1 MASTRPLPP
10 AVIVRSLGL
19 RSAPVPFSAAELPFE
34 PDPGAL
40 PAPGHAD
47 RWPWLQALRRQ
58 RPLVLEPWLR
68 ALENGEIEPE
78 SDLLAVLA
86 DQLDAA
92 AAVRLL
98 RFWWQSPQLSP
109 FLPNLVARVRDREVA
124 DLLGAALADGGD
136 GRADPA
142 CQAVLL
148 PLLGHQRRAR
158 DFPLLQR
165 LALQPGPRRVRQ
177 AAVEGLSL
185 GLSAWPLPALRR
197 TLATLASDLD
207 PLLASAAVDAL
218 ARLPDARSPL
228 ILLSRSS
235 LEASVAE
242 RLQRRLRAL
251 PASTLLLLVHGRA
264 GGLIPPDFRSLAA
277 ELEQRRGAPV
287 LLRALT
293 DPSPLPPQPLADRLA
308 LIPLFL
314 LPGAHVRQDV
324 PAIAT
329 ALRRQG
335 PVRVW
340 PFLGAWPSWQRA
352 LALEVAQGVGEGW
365 RPRLLHHP
373 IAGPLAVRYLAHLE
387 RMTGAACIQTPE
399 AYGDLAALVGDHR
412 GGLIPLSLGASRLSE
427 SLAPLLGEAAAA
439 PLLGRPTLRE
449 GLLQALEVLP

>member
-1 MASTRPLPP
+1 MASP
-10 AVIVRSLGL
+10 LGL
-19 RSAPVPFSAAELPFE
+19 RPAVMVSSLGPSPIPVPSSAAELPFE
-34 PDPGAL
+34 PDPAAL
-40 PAPGHAD
+40 PAPGHAE
-47 RWPWLQALRRQ
+47 RWPWLLALRRQ

-68 ALENGEIEPE
+68 AIEVGQLEPE

-86 DQLDAA
+86 DQLDGD

-98 RFWWQSPQLSP
+98 RFWWQHPQQNPS
-109 FLPNLVARVRDREVA
+109 LPNLVGRVRDRAVA
-124 DLLGAALADGGD
+124 DLLAAALADGGE
-136 GRADPA
+136 GLEDPA
-142 CQAVLL
+142 CQAVLW
-148 PLLGHQRRAR
+148 PLLGHQRRAS

-165 LALQPGPRRVRQ
+165 RALQPGPRQVRQ
-177 AAVEGLSL
+177 SALEGLSL
-185 GLSAWPLPALRR
+185 GLSAWPLPALRS
-197 TLATLASDLD
+197 TLISLASDLD
-207 PLLASAAVDAL
+207 PLLAGAAVDAL

-264 GGLIPPDFRSLAA
+264 EGFIPPEFHSLAA

-287 LLRALT
+287 RLRALT
-293 DPSPLPPQPLADRLA
+293 DPSPIPPQPLGDPLS

-314 LPGAHVRQDV
+314 LPGGHVRHDV

-335 PVRVW
+335 PVRVL
-340 PFLGAWPSWQRA
+340 PFLGAWSFWQRA
-352 LALEVAQGVGEGW
+352 LASEVAQGAVDSC

-387 RMTGAACIQTPE
+387 RVTGAACIQTPE
-399 AYGDLAALVGDHR
+399 AYVDLAALAGDQR

-439 PLLGRPTLRE
+439 PLLARPVLRE

>member
-1 MASTRPLPP
+1 M
-10 AVIVRSLGL
+10 VRSLGPN
-19 RSAPVPFSAAELPFE
+19 PVPVPSSAAELPFE
-34 PDPGAL
+34 PDPGSL

-47 RWPWLQALRRQ
+47 RWPWLLALRRHK
-58 RPLVLEPWLR
+58 PLVLEPWLR
-68 ALENGEIEPE
+68 AIEVGQLAPE

-86 DQLDAA
+86 DQLDAD

-98 RFWWQSPQLSP
+98 RFWWQSPDRTP
-109 FLPNLVARVRDREVA
+109 DLPNLAGRLRDRAVANLLAEV
-124 DLLGAALADGGD
+124 LADRGE
-136 GRADPA
+136 GRVDPA
-142 CQAVLL
+142 CQALLL
-148 PLLGHQRRAR
+148 PLLGYQRQAR
-158 DFPLLQR
+158 DFLLLQR
-165 LALQPGPRRVRQ
+165 LALQPGPRQVRQ
-177 AAVEGLSL
+177 AALEGLIL
-185 GLSAWPLPALRR
+185 GLSAWPLPALRS
-197 TLATLASDLD
+197 TLFTLASDLD
-207 PLLASAAVDAL
+207 PLLAGVAVDGL
-218 ARLPDARSPL
+218 ARLPDPRSPL

-264 GGLIPPDFRSLAA
+264 DGFIPQDFRSLAA

-287 LLRALT
+287 RLRALT
-293 DPSPLPPQPLADRLA
+293 DPSPPAPEPLGDPLS

-314 LPGAHVRQDV
+314 LPGGHVRHDV

-335 PVRVW
+335 PVRVL
-340 PFLGAWPSWQRA
+340 PFLGAWPFWQRA
-352 LALEVAQGVGEGW
+352 LAAEVAQGAGDGW

-387 RMTGAACIQTPE
+387 RVTGATCIQTPG
-399 AYGDLAALVGDHR
+399 AYGDLAALAGDHR
-412 GGLIPLSLGASRLSE
+412 GELIPLSLGSSRLSE

-439 PLLGRPTLRE
+439 PLLARTALRE